1 MTKLE
6 RPMNSPIET
15 FKSIRDFYITYLET
29 AFRIGPP
36 EIQKIRRQLLE
47 EEGTLCADLFLEPMQ
62 KYSDYGLTISD
73 LREGPNGLKWLP
85 GFDEKQRNAFVEL
98 CLGGLLPR
106 SKADPSEGRFKL
118 YTHQLEMLRKGIR
131 PGTPG
136 IVTSGTGSGKTES
149 FLMPIL
155 AQLSKEAIGWP
166 RKPSAESWTPWW
178 HADEPSAPSFMRES
192 AYEAPE
198 RPKAVRALILYPMN
212 ALVEDQLVRMR
223 RALDSDEAHAAMDK
237 HFGGNRIFFG
247 RYTSATKVTGWLKH
261 PRLSDKKEQDRSAR
275 KVAELHEYLQTL
287 ENTYTS
293 AVERGIADNDDS
305 LQFNFSRVPGA
316 EVVSRWDMQRY
327 PPDILITNTS
337 MLSTML
343 VREVDEPIFEQTRR
357 WIETDP
363 NAYFYLVLDEL
374 HLQRGSAGTE
384 VSYLLRH
391 LLSRLGL
398 DTEQNRRKLRIL
410 ASSASLPVDGP
421 QREQSIEYL
430 WGMFGNGGLPAGA
443 RAHDWADCV
452 VRGTSVPSVRKQF
465 TGDVALLCSAV
476 NSLKQLAVT
485 SPRQEG
491 FALWSA
497 VASSLSCFKENQ
509 PLETLA
515 FAAINVASE
524 LLESVCVDEHQSV
537 RATSLCAIGERLFGF
552 DALSREAVESLVW
565 LRASADSWDEQFGVP
580 LDGDLNLLPR
590 FRAHTFLRAIEGL
603 FVAPL
608 PSPMVL
614 TTGDRTRRL
623 FADLTVE
630 SGLRYGNKHTEG
642 RASRRVDLLYCECCA
657 TLFFGGKRSE
667 SSAGGGRVELLPND
681 PDTQS
686 LPERAKSAMVEKRS
700 ADDYS
705 IFMPTVERFW
715 PFGDEVVADDDAFG
729 RWRES
734 TYDPFTATIHEANTS
749 GVSPEHIPGWH
760 YKVNAADF
768 RGKPIREQDS
778 PKSPGTA
785 LPFQCPACATSYK
798 YGRGKLSPI
807 RGFRVGFAKTT
818 QLLASSL
825 MGELQRTNAAER
837 LVAFSDSRQDAAK
850 AAFDLEGGHHDDVRR
865 QIVVQ
870 ALERLSASKISS
882 EDLNLRLQHVLAR
895 RQELRIKEDAGSIS
909 EAEETE
915 LDLLGQERLAL
926 RGTMA
931 APPADSIL
939 LGAILERDM
948 PIADEALRPLLAA
961 LVEAGIHP
969 IDRTGISPVP
979 DPTRSPLGTLAFA
992 WQQLF
997 ARTRDGAWAWR
1008 GSPSYESDLDEARRE
1023 IALNL
1028 KRLVGDTVFSKTYF
1042 AIEEAG
1048 WGYPCLPLVP
1058 GKSREQLADFDAML
1072 RVLADANRLDPS
1084 QYTGNDTPWAS
1095 ANDVNPR
1102 NRLFRFANARC
1113 KLFGGDAASLID
1125 AFLLALQHAG
1135 HQGGLIAVAK
1145 VHFRSVDGV
1154 SPYWRCG
1161 NCGRVHLH
1169 TGAKLC
1175 TRCYKPLP
1183 NNPDGTAAALRD
1195 ANFLGKRIT
1204 LSQGIRRMRAEEL
1217 TGMTVNPAARLRR
1230 FKGILI
1236 ADDDDILPVGL
1247 VGVATDPTLDRAA
1260 RVVDVLSVTT
1270 TMEVGV
1276 DIGDLRAVFQANMPP
1291 QRFNYQQR
1299 VGRAGRRGQAF
1310 SFVLT
1315 VCRSKSHDLHYF
1327 RHPEQITG
1335 DPPPPPFLTTGLEL
1349 IAQRLVRK
1357 AWLVAAFRLLKLA
1370 ETAAGRKWPVDAYR
1384 GKPDNHGE
1392 LFRVDWLR
1400 DNRAAWLP
1408 LIRSAL
1414 DKTDGERNSFASACA
1429 QDEPERLRLILQKLT
1444 ADGVIADIAAILDDP
1459 AMGEK
1464 GLAEALAEHGRFPM
1478 YGMPTRTRQLL
1489 TRPIRG
1495 GGDRI
1500 VFAEMDRDLDVAIQE
1515 FAPGKYLVQ
1524 DKRRYFTA
1532 GFGGSLMQ
1540 VRGKPNAFDSSPA
1553 DLGELKLMAQCP
1565 VCEAWVPVISGAGAS
1580 CKGCGAQMDESA
1592 QYRCFVPRGFI
1603 TSLVAKRAD
1612 DDADQPVTKASRA
1625 SVAEAIIIAAEPYS
1639 GTNVT
1644 IQLNPQA
1651 WVHRLNR
1658 GEYSDTGW
1666 SGFNADR
1673 GSLSVPFRVGGK
1685 SHTLFANNI
1694 WIDREALAAD
1704 TGESPLSRRFVPAGP
1719 SEQSFYLSSPKITD
1733 SLALMAERIPTG
1745 LMLLRP
1751 PQPGGVVSLLTPGF
1765 RAAALSASFLIVNY
1779 ASRELLDIDPDEIE
1793 ILEPRVQLL
1802 KDGRFMPVL
1811 QIADQLVNGSGL
1823 CDRLNQ
1829 VGPSGEAIVI
1839 EVMKA
1844 LIGNRSAS
1852 PLKELLEPS
1861 HRSECLLGCYR
1872 CLHRYGNQ
1880 AYHGLLDWRLGLDAI
1895 QLLLDADYAAGLRGD
1910 FSSPSMEDWRQNAMT
1925 LAHEAASLYGTEVR
1939 DARGVPL
1946 VGVGPGSWAAVI
1958 HPFWDRDAVI
1968 EGNPDIEALCIE
1980 GQNVALTST
1989 FELSRRMGEVI
2000 ASLRAKAATA

>member
-1 MTKLE
+1 
-6 RPMNSPIET
+6 MNSPVET
-15 FKSIRDFYITYLET
+15 FESIRDFYITYLET

-36 EIQKIRRQLLE
+36 EIQRIRRELLE
-47 EEGTLCADLFLEPMQ
+47 REGTLCADLFLEPMQ
-62 KYSDYGLTISD
+62 KYADYGLTVSD
-73 LREGPNGLKWLP
+73 LRSGAAGLEWLP
-85 GFDEKQRNAFVEL
+85 GFDDKQRDAFVDL

-106 SKADPSEGRFKL
+106 DKADPSKGRFKL
-118 YTHQLEMLRKGIR
+118 YTHQLEMLRKGVQ
-131 PGTPG
+131 PGAPG

-155 AQLSKEAIGWP
+155 AQISKEATGWP
-166 RKPSAESWTPWW
+166 RSPALRSWEPWW
-178 HADEPSAPSFMRES
+178 RSGQPPVPSFMREAGS
-192 AYEAPE
+192 EAAE
-198 RPKAVRALILYPMN
+198 RPKAVRAMILYPMN

-223 RALDSDEAHAAMDK
+223 RALDSDEAHTAMDK

-261 PRLSDKKEQDRSAR
+261 PRLNDKREQDRSAR

-287 ENTYTS
+287 EDTYSS
-293 AVERGIADNDDS
+293 AMAQGISTEDDS
-305 LQFNFSRVPGA
+305 LQFNFPRVPGA
-316 EVVSRWDMQRY
+316 EVVSRWDMQRH

-384 VSYLLRH
+384 VSYLLKH

-398 DTEQNRRKLRIL
+398 DTEKHRHKLRIL

-430 WGMFGNGGLPAGA
+430 WGMFGSGGLPAVA
-443 RAHDWADCV
+443 QAHDWADCV
-452 VRGTSVPSVRKQF
+452 VRGTSVPRVHKKF
-465 TGDVALLCSAV
+465 AGDISSLCSAV
-476 NSLKQLAVT
+476 RGLKQLAG
-485 SPRQEG
+485 SGQPPEESRPLWLDAASGLACGSEG
-491 FALWSA
+491 PVVEA
-497 VASSLSCFKENQ
+497 
-509 PLETLA
+509 LA
-515 FAAINVASE
+515 FRTIDAAAE
-524 LLESVCVDEHQSV
+524 LLESACIDERQSV
-537 RATSLCAIGERLFGF
+537 RATSLASIGVNLFGSHPLAREGVE
-552 DALSREAVESLVW
+552 ALIW
-565 LRASADSWDEQFGVP
+565 LRACADSWNDWFGRP
-580 LDGDLNLLPR
+580 MLGDTSLLPR
-590 FRAHTFLRAIEGL
+590 FRTHTFLRAIEGL

-608 PSPMVL
+608 PSSIALPADERAR
-614 TTGDRTRRL
+614 GL
-623 FADLTVE
+623 FSDLTVE
-630 SGLRYGNKHTEG
+630 SGARYGSQHAEG

-667 SSAGGGRVELLPND
+667 SSAAGGRVELLPND

-686 LPERAKSAMVEKRS
+686 LPERAKSTIVEKRS
-700 ADDYS
+700 AEDYS
-705 IFMPTVERFW
+705 VFMPTVERFW
-715 PFGDEVVADDDAFG
+715 PVGEESIADDDAFG
-729 RWRES
+729 RWREAV
-734 TYDPFTATIHEANTS
+734 YDPFTATIQEAQ
-749 GVSPEHIPGWH
+749 GAGAPPAGGIPGWH
-760 YKVNAADF
+760 YKVNASDF
-768 RGKPIREQDS
+768 KGKPVREQDS

-785 LPFQCPACATSYK
+785 LPFQCPACGTSYK

-818 QLLASSL
+818 QLLASVL
-825 MGELQRTNAAER
+825 MGELQRTNAGER
-837 LVAFSDSRQDAAK
+837 LVTFSDSRQDAAK

-870 ALERLSASKISS
+870 ALERLGALKTSPEAI
-882 EDLNLRLQHVLAR
+882 EVRLQEVISR
-895 RQELRIKEDAGSIS
+895 RQELFHKASTGTIS
-909 EAEETE
+909 DSEEAE
-915 LDLLGQERLAL
+915 LDRLVQERIALLGKRAAL
-926 RGTMA
+926 SS
-931 APPADSIL
+931 DSIL
-939 LGAILERDM
+939 LGEILEPDVPR
-948 PIADEALRPLLAA
+948 AGEALRPLLAS
-961 LVEAGIHP
+961 LVDAGIHP

-979 DPTRSPLGTLAFA
+979 DPTKSPANTLTFA

-997 ARTRDGAWAWR
+997 ARTPNGVWGWR
-1008 GSPSYESDLDEARRE
+1008 ESPSYEADLDQARKE

-1028 KRLVGDTVFSKTYF
+1028 KRLAGETVFSKTYF

-1048 WGYPCLPLVP
+1048 WGYPCLPLSA
-1058 GKSREQLADFDAML
+1058 GKSREQLADYDAML
-1072 RVLADANRLDPS
+1072 RVLADANRLDPA
-1084 QYTGNDTPWAS
+1084 QYIGNDAPWAS
-1095 ANDVNPR
+1095 AKDVSPR
-1102 NRLFRFANARC
+1102 NRLHRFAEARC
-1113 KLFGGDAASLID
+1113 KLFGGEPAALID
-1125 AFLLALQHAG
+1125 AFLAALQQAG

-1145 VHFRSVDGV
+1145 VHFRPIEGAGL
-1154 SPYWRCG
+1154 YWRCG

-1169 TGAKLC
+1169 AGAKLC
-1175 TRCYKPLP
+1175 TRCYKSLP
-1183 NNPDGTAAALRD
+1183 EKPSGEAAALRT
-1195 ANFLGKRIT
+1195 ANFLGKRIG

-1236 ADDDDILPVGL
+1236 ADDDDILPIGL
-1247 VGVATDPTLDRAA
+1247 SGVATDQELDRAA
-1260 RVVDVLSVTT
+1260 RIVDVLSVTT

-1335 DPPPPPFLTTGLEL
+1335 DLPPPPFLTTGLEM

-1357 AWLVAAFRLLKLA
+1357 AWLVAAFRLLKRSVV
-1370 ETAAGRKWPVDAYR
+1370 AAGRKWPGDAYR

-1392 LFRVDWLR
+1392 LFRVAWLR
-1400 DNRAAWLP
+1400 DNRAAWFP

-1414 DKTDGERNSFASACA
+1414 EKTAEERDAFAKACA
-1429 QDEPERLRLILQKLT
+1429 QGHIERLQSILAKLT
-1444 ADGVIADIAAILDDP
+1444 SDGVMADIAAMLDDP
-1459 AMGEK
+1459 AMSEK

-1495 GGDRI
+1495 RGDKI
-1500 VFAEMDRDLDVAIQE
+1500 HFAEMDRDLDVAIQE
-1515 FAPGKYLVQ
+1515 FAPGKYLIQ

-1532 GFGGSLMQ
+1532 GFAGSLPQ
-1540 VRGKPNAFDSSPA
+1540 RRGKPNSFDSSPG

-1565 VCEAWVPVISGAGAS
+1565 VCEAWAPAAAAAAGAS
-1580 CKGCGAQMDESA
+1580 CKGCGAEMDESA

-1612 DDADQPVTKASRA
+1612 DDADQPATKASRA
-1625 SVAEAIIIAAEPYS
+1625 SVAEALVISAEPHA
-1639 GTNVT
+1639 GTNVA

-1658 GEYSDTGW
+1658 GEYSEAGW
-1666 SGFNADR
+1666 SGFNADS
-1673 GSLSVPFRVGGK
+1673 GSLAVPFRTGGK
-1685 SHTLFANNI
+1685 SHTLFADGV
-1694 WIDREALAAD
+1694 WVDREALAAD
-1704 TGESPLSRRFVPAGP
+1704 TGESPLSSRFKPTGK

-1733 SLALMAERIPTG
+1733 SLALMAGRIPAG
-1745 LMLLRP
+1745 LQLLRP
-1751 PQPGGVVSLLTPGF
+1751 PQPGGAVSLLTPGF

-1779 ASRELLDIDPDEIE
+1779 ASRELLDIDPEEIE

-1802 KDGRFMPVL
+1802 TDGRFVPVL
-1811 QIADQLVNGSGL
+1811 QMADLLVNGSGL

-1829 VGPSGEAIVI
+1829 PGASGEPIVL
-1839 EVMKA
+1839 EVMRA
-1844 LIGNRSAS
+1844 LISNRGAS

-1895 QLLLDADYAAGLRGD
+1895 QLFLDGDYDAGLNGD
-1910 FSSPSMEDWRQNAMT
+1910 FSPPSMEDWRENALK
-1925 LAHEAASLYGTEVR
+1925 LAHEAASLYSTEVR
-1939 DARGVPL
+1939 VARGVPI
-1946 VGVGPGSWAAVI
+1946 VGIGSESWAAVI

-1968 EGNPDIEALCIE
+1968 EGNPDIEALYID
-1980 GQNVALTST
+1980 GQSVALTST

-2000 ASLRAKAATA
+2000 AGLRSKVAKA